1 MKFFRFVSKT
11 KNKYYKFASSYYD
24 RKKGS
29 KIATALLVLL
39 YMAAAIVSAVFA
51 LKFFGGE
58 SGTEHGIL
66 IGILLS
72 VVFALAFV
80 SALEQSIMLA
90 MVGFK
95 TYFGKIIQNAIMNK
109 ISQTNAIQGDLQFDE
124 NKIVDINEN
133 GEIQKREVEGKRG
146 IDLAC
151 GILGIVFLIGLIGGT
166 IAAVALCMKPS
177 LIWWPIVAIIL
188 IAFAKG
194 MGK

>member
-11 KNKYYKFASSYYD
+11 KNKYYKFASSYYA

-29 KIATALLVLL
+29 KITTALLVLL

-58 SGTEHGIL
+58 SGAEHGIL

-194 MGK
+194 MK

>member
-11 KNKYYKFASSYYD
+11 KNKYYKFASSYYN

-29 KIATALLVLL
+29 KITTALLVLL

-58 SGTEHGIL
+58 SGAEHGIL

-194 MGK
+194 MEK

>member
-11 KNKYYKFASSYYD
+11 KNKYYKFASSYYN

-29 KIATALLVLL
+29 KITTALLVLL

-58 SGTEHGIL
+58 SGAEHGIL

-194 MGK
+194 MK